1 MDIARQLKQ
10 GINTGNIVFGQRQT
24 SSECSKGG
32 AKMVLVAANCPE
44 SFIDELR
51 NSHPSVPV
59 HQVTLVNR
67 QLGAACGKPFPVSSL
82 CIIDAG
88 QSDLLQ
94 LAPNFDWI
102 IVLRND
108 FLGFS
113 SKSHPSPYIYG
124 RGVAGS
130 SQNKIC

>member
-10 GINTGNIVFGQRQT
+10 GINTGDIVFGQRQT
-24 SSECSKGG
+24 SSECYKGS

-82 CIIDAG
+82 CILDPG
-88 QSDLLQ
+88 QSDLLHI
-94 LAPNFDWI
+94 APN
-102 IVLRND
+102 L
-108 FLGFS
+108 
-113 SKSHPSPYIYG
+113 
-124 RGVAGS
+124 
-130 SQNKIC
+130 